1 MSKKVSRGR
10 KTMKGGMSFF
20 DDIGNLASN
29 LVQKTK
35 EGLSSLTGTSVTT
48 QQQPVENPY
57 NNQNSPPPM
66 NGSSYG
72 GRKSRKHGRNM
83 RGGVNA
89 YLPRGL
95 VSRAAPF
102 SGVTAQPLTLVGGK
116 TRRNRKSRKNRR
128 R

>member
-1 MSKKVSRGR
+1 MARRGR
-10 KTMKGGMSFF
+10 KTMKGGTSFF
-20 DDIGNLASN
+20 DDIGNLTAN

-35 EGLSSLTGTSVTT
+35 EGLSSLTGYSVTE
-48 QQQPVENPY
+48 QQQTVP
-57 NNQNSPPPM
+57 NNQNHMLM

-95 VSRAAPF
+95 VSRAASF

>member
-10 KTMKGGMSFF
+10 KTMKGGMWPF
-20 DDIGNLASN
+20 DEITNLGVN

-35 EGLSSLTGTSVTT
+35 EGLYSLTGASSTP
-48 QQQPVENPY
+48 QQPPVQY
-57 NNQNSPPPM
+57 TPPLM
-66 NGSSYG
+66 NGSSSG
-72 GRKSRKHGRNM
+72 GRKSKKHGRNM
-83 RGGVNA
+83 KGGVNA

-102 SGVTAQPLTLVGGK
+102 SGSTAEPRTLVGGK